1 MYYVFD
7 YDIRLRNK
15 LKRKKKP
22 KTVDL
27 ENINRL

>member
-7 YDIRLRNK
+7 CDIRLRNK

-27 ENINRL
+27 ENINPL